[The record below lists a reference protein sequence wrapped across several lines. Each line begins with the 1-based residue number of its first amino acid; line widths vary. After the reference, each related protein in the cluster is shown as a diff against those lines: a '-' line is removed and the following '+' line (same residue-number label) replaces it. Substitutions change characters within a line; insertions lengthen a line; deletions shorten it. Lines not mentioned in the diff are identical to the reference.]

1 MTTYAERPWLSLYDE
16 GLPADIHPDDVSALE
31 MFRRSAA
38 RHPDAPAV
46 LYFDREISFAE
57 VDRLSD
63 ALAAGLRAQGL
74 QTGDRVAICLQNV
87 PQYLISV
94 LAIWKAGGIGVSIN
108 PMNREKEVRTIL
120 DDSGAR
126 AIVVLESLWHD
137 VVAKVV
143 PETAVSIVITTNELD
158 FLETVPSLLES
169 SRVRRPG
176 DTLDLL
182 ELVDVYRNAPVPA
195 HEPTADDVAFLTYTS
210 GTTGPPKGAM
220 NTHRNVVFNASVYAR
235 WADLDHDDVILGVA
249 PLFHITGLV
258 AHLALGMRTGAPIIL
273 AYRFDADTLLELIE
287 RHRATFCIGA
297 IPVYMALMASP
308 SLADRDVTS
317 FRKLSS
323 GGAPIA
329 PPLVEEFAAKFH
341 GTYLHNNYGM
351 TETTSP
357 SHWVPAGRTAP
368 VDPVSG
374 ALSVGIPVFNTVVR
388 VVDEQGIDVPVGEI
402 GEFVT
407 KGPQVVP
414 GYWQKPEETANAIRD
429 GWIRTGDV
437 GLMDADGWFY
447 VVDRKKDQ
455 INASG
460 YKVWPREVEDV
471 LYTHA
476 AVREAAVVGVPDP
489 YRGETVKAFVALR
502 DGAKADEKTLI
513 AFCKERMA
521 AYKYPRS
528 IEFVDELPKTAT
540 GKVLRRQL
548 RDVPNEAAS

>member
-1 MTTYAERPWLSLYDE
+1 MTIYSERPWLSLYDE
-16 GLPADIHPDDVSALE
+16 GLPSDIHPDDSSALE
-31 MFRRSAA
+31 MFRRAVD
-38 RHPDAPAV
+38 RRPDAPAV
-46 LYFDREISFAE
+46 LYFDRAISFGD
-57 VDRLSD
+57 VDRISD
-63 ALAAGLRAQGL
+63 ALAAGLLAHGL
-74 QTGDRVAICLQNV
+74 EHGDRVAICLQNV

-94 LAIWKAGGIGVSIN
+94 IAIWKAGAIGVSIN
-108 PMNREKEVRTIL
+108 PMNREKEVATIL

-137 VVAKVV
+137 VVASVV
-143 PETAVSIVITTNELD
+143 PTTAVSTVITTSELD
-158 FLETVPSLLES
+158 FLDAAPPLLRDSRRQRPS
-169 SRVRRPG
+169 G
-176 DTLDLL
+176 TLDLL
-182 ELVDVYRNAPVPA
+182 ELAEAHRGEAPPA
-195 HEPTADDVAFLTYTS
+195 HAPTGDDVAFLTYTS

-220 NTHRNVVFNASVYAR
+220 NTHANVVFNASVYQR

-258 AHLALGMRTGAPIIL
+258 AHLALGMRTGAPVVL

-308 SLADRDVTS
+308 TLADRDVTS

-329 PPLVEEFAAKFH
+329 PPLVEEFAAKFG

-357 SHWVPAGRTAP
+357 SHWVPAARTAP
-368 VDPVSG
+368 VDPDSG

-388 VVDEQGIDVPVGEI
+388 VVDEHGADVPVGEV

-429 GWIRTGDV
+429 GWIHTGDV
-437 GLMDADGWFY
+437 GKMDAEGWFY

-471 LYTHA
+471 LYTHP
-476 AVREAAVVGVPDP
+476 AVLEAAVVGVPDP

-502 DGAKADEKTLI
+502 PGTSVDELGLI
-513 AFCKERMA
+513 AHCKERMA
-521 AYKYPRS
+521 AYKYPRQ
-528 IEFVDELPKTAT
+528 IEFVDQLPKTAT

-548 RDVPNEAAS
+548 RDTDGSATR